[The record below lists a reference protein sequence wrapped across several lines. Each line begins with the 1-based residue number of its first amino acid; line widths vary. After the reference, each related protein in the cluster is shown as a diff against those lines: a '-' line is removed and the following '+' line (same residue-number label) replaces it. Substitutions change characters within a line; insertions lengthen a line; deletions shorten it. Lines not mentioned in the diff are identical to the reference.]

1 MAHEGMPTAFDV
13 LVLGSGPAGEKA
25 AFQAAK
31 LHRRVAVVDRG
42 DCVGGNCLHTA
53 TIPSK
58 TLRETILYIAGV
70 RQRSLYGIQ
79 TKLGKHVTVED
90 LLRRKDSVIRSQVE
104 VLEHKFDRNDV
115 TLLRGAAR
123 FVDAHRVE
131 VVGAAGSRQEVSADL
146 VVIATGSRPA
156 RDPSIPFDDEHVY
169 DSDAILRLN
178 AVPHTLAIVGGGVI
192 GCEYACMFAVLGT
205 RVTLIDTRPRV
216 LDFADRE
223 IAELMVARMREHG
236 VTLRLGEEVAE
247 VRLEQPGRVVAATRS
262 GKAVVAEKLL
272 YAVGREGNTADLGLE
287 HAGLTPGR
295 RGLLAVNEHYQT
307 AVPHIYAVGDVIGFP
322 SLAATAMH
330 QGRLAMAHALG
341 LAVNGADAH
350 VPYGI
355 FTIPEISMVGETE
368 EQLTAA
374 CVPYEVGQAFFR
386 EIARGEIVGDRAG
399 MLKLL
404 FERDTHRLRGVHII
418 GEKASELIHIGQA
431 VLAFGGPIDYFVENV
446 FNHPTLSEAYKV
458 AALNGLNR
466 L

>member
-1 MAHEGMPTAFDV
+1 MPPAFDV

-25 AFQAAK
+25 AIQAAK
-31 LHRRVAVVDRG
+31 LGRRVAVIERG
-42 DCVGGNCLHTA
+42 DCLGGNCLHTA

-79 TKLGKHVTVED
+79 TTLGKHVTIED
-90 LLRRKDSVIRSQVE
+90 LLRRKDAVIRGQVE
-104 VLEHKFDRNDV
+104 VLEQKLDRNDV
-115 TLLRGAAR
+115 TLVQGNAR
-123 FVDAHRVE
+123 FLDPHRVE
-131 VVGAAGSRQEVSADL
+131 VTESGGRRQEVRGEL
-146 VVIATGSRPA
+146 IVIATGSRPA
-156 RDPSIPFDDEHVY
+156 RDPAVPFDDVHVY

-178 AVPHTLAIVGGGVI
+178 GIPHSMTIVGAGVI

-205 RVTLIDTRPRV
+205 KVTLVDARPRV
-216 LDFADRE
+216 LDYADRE
-223 IAELMVARMREHG
+223 IAELLVARMREYG
-236 VTLRLGEEVAE
+236 ITLRLGEEVAE
-247 VRLEQPGRVVAATRS
+247 IRIESPTRVVATTKS
-262 GKAVVAEKLL
+262 GKTLVAEKLL
-272 YAVGREGNTADLGLE
+272 HAVGREGNTAALDLQN
-287 HAGLTPGR
+287 AGLTPGR
-295 RGLLAVNEHYQT
+295 RGLLTVNPHYQT

-341 LAVNGADAH
+341 LAVNGEGTRL
-350 VPYGI
+350 PYGI

-368 EQLTAA
+368 EQLTADR
-374 CVPYEVGQAFFR
+374 VPYEIGQAFFR
-386 EIARGEIVGDRAG
+386 EIARGEIVGDRSG

-431 VLAFGGPIDYFVENV
+431 VLAFGGPVDYFVETV